1 MASSDPVVLMLP
13 SRSSTSGSQKTVRV
27 EELDAVVP
35 ERRADGIASNVT
47 ELSVAKV
54 AVVEALKTDPV
65 PTEKSGGRPFYVF
78 DRQFYIDRYVDI
90 GQLLQQDPGF
100 DVERHFWDHGAD
112 EGRVPSLA
120 FNPHHV
126 THHLTRLLGIRVT
139 GRAAIDAYF
148 ILPEADRFIPNGWFN
163 PWSFKQLYKQQ
174 FRQIQTL
181 FPDIRELNDYQTFIF
196 YLENVYAQRVAPN
209 GLFAEDEYRAAHPD
223 VAAAIGA
230 GKLSSGFYHFA
241 TRNPPQPGT
250 LPDYDPQ
257 PLGYGGAWMAEQ
269 SFVLSDH
276 AEIGKALWWF
286 DEGFYLTVYP
296 DVHAMKRRGI
306 IRSGLEHFM
315 VCGEREGRLP
325 HPALAPLAT
334 RKPDVGLRAA
344 LAAMPR
350 ATGKIGLDVA
360 AATAALLRGQP
371 HTAPPRLIDEALWR
385 SVARPAVDCTIDGL
399 AYLKANPDL
408 AGHVALHEAQD
419 HWRDCGL
426 IEQRLVPGTNIFANR
441 VLHLEDLGRY
451 CAGGVNLFGPLSVAS
466 GLGAAARGYRD
477 AMRAAGITVD
487 EYDVAGATQPG
498 KGFDLFDPAA
508 LRFGHNFICLNPD
521 HIATLLDRYGSALF
535 DRRVNIGAW
544 VWEMPVARPEWNVVL
559 GGFDLI
565 VTPSDF
571 CRSAFAAVTSRPIE
585 TIPYVVD
592 RASLLARRDQAGSS
606 VWVERIERARSSG
619 RRKSDQPRIVV
630 LFVMD
635 ASSYTARKGIDVFRT
650 VATRVAAEA
659 PGVFLFVLKT
669 HSRDASARS
678 AARIPPDTLVID
690 TVMDAAEL
698 VALKSAVDLYFSPHR
713 SEGFGLN
720 IFESLVLGVPALISS
735 HAGAP
740 ELLGEE
746 YPLLIPGQAC
756 EVGEERGPYRAHAI
770 WFEPDIDAIVA
781 ALHAFPKRD
790 SVAKSAMAE
799 TCERVAARLSLDA
812 VGDALRRVLTERCA
826 FGLDVSG
833 FMPVIASPRDELQA
847 LPQVMEQRT
856 AAHRIAEDLVRP
868 AFSVITPTYN
878 TDPAWL
884 DDLYADLAAQ
894 TCPSWEWCIADDGSS
909 KPATIAALNDL
920 RRRDCRIK
928 VSFSSRN
935 GGISAATNRAVMLSS
950 APYVVMVDHD
960 DRLAP
965 GLLAAYL
972 AETARPAPP
981 DVLYC
986 DEDKILSDGRRGDHF
1001 FKPDFAPEHLMSVM
1015 YVLHCLC
1022 VRKAQFLDLGGY
1034 RSAFD
1039 GAQDHDFALRAASA
1053 GASFAHVSAPL
1064 YHWRAVESSTASS
1077 VAAKPTADH
1086 AGRRAVA
1093 AHLERLG
1100 VKGVV
1105 EPGAFTGSYR
1115 VRPKLPAEPVTLLM
1129 LTRFAQGP
1137 AGTTKRVCY
1146 AEHFIDSILAH
1157 DPGAPFRLTLV
1168 IDEGGEAMASVLAK
1182 RDKRIDVLVHRRN
1195 GAPFNFAAKANF
1207 AVESATTERVV
1218 LLNDDMEA
1226 LDDGWLTAILE
1237 PLELPGVG
1245 IVGGRLL
1252 YADDTVQHAGI
1263 VLGLHGAAGHL
1274 FAGSN
1279 DDYIGYNGFTHIIRN
1294 YAAVTGAFMAFRR
1307 RLFDAIGGFDERY
1320 PIDYND
1326 VDFCLRGLEAGER
1339 VVYTPFARLRHFE
1352 SRSAPRSA
1360 ADTIDTERFTNR
1372 WKALIERDPYY
1383 NPNLSRHSSLCEPA
1397 VV

>member
-1 MASSDPVVLMLP
+1 MASSDPVVLMVP
-13 SRSSTSGSQKTVRV
+13 SRSAAGAPKSAPDAEPDMVRN
-27 EELDAVVP
+27 DRPP
-35 ERRADGIASNVT
+35 EGIVSNVT
-47 ELSVAKV
+47 ELPTAKV
-54 AVVEALKTDPV
+54 AETEAAP
-65 PTEKSGGRPFYVF
+65 ERAARRIPFYVF
-78 DRQFYIDRYVDI
+78 DRQFYVDRYVDI
-90 GQLLQQDPGF
+90 GELLRQNPGF
-100 DVERHFWDHGAD
+100 DVEGHFWDHGAD

-126 THHLTRLLGIRVT
+126 GHRLARLLGIRVT
-139 GRAAIDAYF
+139 GRAAIEAYF
-148 ILPEADRFIPNGWFN
+148 DLPEGERFIPNGWFN
-163 PWSFKQLYKQQ
+163 PWSFKQLYRQQ

-181 FPDIRELNDYQTFIF
+181 FPDIEERNDYQTFIF
-196 YLENVYAQRVAPN
+196 YLENVYAQRIAPN
-209 GLFAEDEYRAAHPD
+209 GLFSEEEYRAAHPD
-223 VAAAIGA
+223 VATAIAHGQIT
-230 GKLSSGFYHFA
+230 SGFHHFA

-257 PLGYGGAWMAEQ
+257 PLGYGGPWVAEQ
-269 SFVLSDH
+269 NVVLSDH
-276 AEIGKALWWF
+276 ADIGRSLWWY
-286 DEGFYLTVYP
+286 DESFYLTIYP
-296 DVHAMKRRGI
+296 DVHAMKRQGI

-315 VCGEREGRLP
+315 VRGDREGRLP
-325 HPALAPLAT
+325 HPALTALAT
-334 RKPDVGLRAA
+334 RKREISLRAA
-344 LAAMPR
+344 LADMPHDI
-350 ATGKIGLDVA
+350 AKIGLDVA
-360 AATAALLRGQP
+360 AATAKLLRGQP
-371 HTAPPRLIDEALWR
+371 YTAPPRIIDEALWR
-385 SVARPAVDCTIDGL
+385 WVSPPAVDCTIDPL

-408 AGHVALHEAQD
+408 AGHVAVHEAAA
-419 HWRDCGL
+419 HWRAFGL

-441 VLHLEDLGRY
+441 TLHLEDLGRY
-451 CAGGVNLFGPLSVAS
+451 RPGGVNLFGPLSIAS

-544 VWEMPVARPEWNVVL
+544 VWEMPVARPEWNAVL
-559 GGFDLI
+559 GGFDLV

-592 RASLLARRDQAGSS
+592 RAALLARREQADTS
-606 VWVERIERARSSG
+606 VWLDRIERARSSG
-619 RRKSDQPRIVV
+619 RRESDRPRTVV

-635 ASSYTARKGIDVFRT
+635 ASSYTARKGIDIFRA
-650 VATRVAAEA
+650 VATRMAAEA
-659 PGVFLFVLKT
+659 PGQFLFVLKT
-669 HSRDASARS
+669 HSRDASAR
-678 AARIPPDTLVID
+678 AASDIPPDTLVID
-690 TVMDAAEL
+690 AVLDTAEL
-698 VALKSAVDLYFSPHR
+698 IALKSSVDLYFSPHR

-720 IFESLVLGVPALISS
+720 IFESLALGVPALISS

-740 ELLGEE
+740 ELLGED
-746 YPLLIPGQAC
+746 YPLLIPGKPC

-770 WFEPDIDAIVA
+770 WFEPDVDAIVT

-790 SVAKSAMAE
+790 TAAKSAMAE
-799 TCERVAARLSLDA
+799 TCARVAARLSAEA
-812 VGDALRRVLTERCA
+812 VGAALRRMLTERCA
-826 FGLDVSG
+826 FDLDVSG
-833 FMPVIASPRDELQA
+833 FMPVIASPRDEFQA
-847 LPQVMEQRT
+847 LPQVMESRT
-856 AAHRIAEDLVRP
+856 ESHRIAEDLVRP

-884 DDLYADLAAQ
+884 EDLYADLAAQ
-894 TCPSWEWCIADDGSS
+894 TCPSWEWCIADDGSTN
-909 KPATIAALNDL
+909 PATIAALHDL
-920 RRRDCRIK
+920 RRRDCRIR
-928 VSFSSRN
+928 VSFTRRN
-935 GGISAATNRAVMLSS
+935 GGISAASNRAVMLSS

-972 AETARPAPP
+972 ARTARPAPP

-986 DEDKILSDGRRGDHF
+986 DEDKILADGRRGDHF

-1022 VRKAQFLDLGGY
+1022 IRKAHFLELGGY
-1034 RSAFD
+1034 RTAFD

-1053 GASFAHVSAPL
+1053 GASFAHVSAAL
-1064 YHWRAVESSTASS
+1064 YHWRAVASSTASS
-1077 VAAKPTADH
+1077 VAAKPTADN

-1093 AHLERLG
+1093 EHLERLG

-1115 VRPKLPAEPVTLLM
+1115 VRPQLPDEPVTLLM

-1137 AGTTKRVCY
+1137 AGTKRVCY

-1182 RDKRIDVLVHRRN
+1182 RDKRIDVLVHRRE

-1207 AVESATTERVV
+1207 AVRAAPTERVV

-1226 LDDGWLTAILE
+1226 LDDGWLAAILE

-1245 IVGGRLL
+1245 ITGGRLL

-1274 FAGSN
+1274 FAGST
-1279 DDYIGYNGFTHIIRN
+1279 DDYIGYNGFTHIMRN
-1294 YAAVTGAFMAFRR
+1294 YSAVTGAFMAFRR

-1352 SRSAPRSA
+1352 SRSAPRNS
-1360 ADTIDTERFTNR
+1360 ADTVDTARFAAR
-1372 WKALIERDPYY
+1372 WASVIERDPYY
-1383 NPNLSRHSSLCEPA
+1383 NPNLSRHSTLCEPA
-1397 VV
+1397 VA